1 MATTATDARRAEL
14 AAALAR
20 EEEKLL
26 ACVHCGFCLQ
36 ACPTYTRLGD
46 EADSPR
52 GRLYLMRAV
61 AEGRLEPD
69 ADAFAT
75 HIDRCLGCRAC
86 ETVCPSGV
94 EYGHLLEYA
103 RSVIAR
109 ERGTGL
115 AARALLAVFGRR
127 RLSRFALAVGRA
139 LRATGLPRGLAH
151 RLPRRLHAARFGL
164 AMLAATRGWPGLRSV
179 GARPHTPPASNAAP
193 AAPAARGGAPH
204 AGAAPGPPAR
214 GAAPEPGW
222 PGRTSTRSSA
232 RTSPPAAR
240 GPADR
245 AAHAPRLRVAILTGC
260 VQDGLFRRV
269 NEATRRV
276 LKANGC
282 DVVVVPRQGCCGALH
297 AHGGDRE
304 RARALARANID
315 AFERAGVDVVA
326 VNAAGCGAAL
336 KEYGALLAD
345 DPVHAERARAFAARV
360 RDVFELLVE
369 LGPRAGAPLPLRVTY
384 DAPCHLHHA
393 QRITRA
399 PLDVLAAIP
408 GLELVPLPG
417 ADECCGGAG
426 IYGLT
431 HPEPGGR
438 ILADKVAAVRATG
451 ADAVVTPN
459 PGCIMQIGAGLLLE
473 GDDRPVLHPIELLD
487 ESYRRLP
494 PEPDA

>member
-1 MATTATDARRAEL
+1 MATTATDARRTEL
-14 AAALAR
+14 AEMLAR

-75 HIDRCLGCRAC
+75 HLDRCLGCRAC

-94 EYGHLLEYA
+94 EYGHLLEHA
-103 RSVIAR
+103 RAVVAR
-109 ERGTGL
+109 ERGAGL
-115 AARALLAVFGRR
+115 ATRALLAVFGRR
-127 RLSRFALAVGRA
+127 RLGRIA
-139 LRATGLPRGLAH
+139 MAGGRLLRASRLAPWLV
-151 RLPRRLHAARFGL
+151 RWLPRRLHAIRFGL
-164 AMLAATRGWPGLRSV
+164 AMLAATRAWPGLKTA
-179 GARPHTPPASNAAP
+179 GATGGAAAAPRPQAVPGATGAGSRGEAPLPGAPPRLPAQRAAPTREIRLPAANAAP
-193 AAPAARGGAPH
+193 APKRRIAM
-204 AGAAPGPPAR
+204 
-214 GAAPEPGW
+214 
-222 PGRTSTRSSA
+222 
-232 RTSPPAAR
+232 
-240 GPADR
+240 
-245 AAHAPRLRVAILTGC
+245 LYGC
-260 VQDGLFRRV
+260 VQHGLFRRV
-269 NEATRRV
+269 NDATARV
-276 LKANGC
+276 LEANGC
-282 DVVVVPRQGCCGALH
+282 EIVPAPAQGCCGALH
-297 AHGGDRE
+297 AHAGDRE

-315 AFERAGVDVVA
+315 AFERADVEFVV
-326 VNAAGCGAAL
+326 VNAAGCGAAM

-345 DPVHAERARAFAARV
+345 DVAWADRARALAARV
-360 RDVFELLVE
+360 RDASELLVE
-369 LGPRAGAPLPLRVTY
+369 LGPRPGAPLPLRATY

-408 GLELVPLPG
+408 ELELVPLPG

-431 HPEPGGR
+431 HPELGGR
-438 ILADKVAAVRATG
+438 ILDDKVAAVRSTG
-451 ADAVVTPN
+451 ADVVVTPN
-459 PGCIMQIGAGLLLE
+459 PGCMMQIGAGLLLA
-473 GDDRPVLHPIELLD
+473 GDDRPVLHPIELLA